1 VPELAIEVFG
11 RYYDQLEEGHTG
23 LVPEDSIE
31 PVLDVTDISQVEVS
45 AEEQAEA
52 LSRTVLIKLNG
63 GLGTSM
69 GMDRA
74 KSLLPVRD
82 GLSFLDIIAGQVRHT
97 RRASGV
103 QLPLLLMDS
112 FRTRD
117 DSLAALAAHPDLA
130 IEGLPPDFVQ
140 HQEPKL
146 LVDSL
151 EPVEWP
157 DDPSLEWCPPG
168 HGDIYVALQT
178 TGLLDELIERGF
190 RYANASNADNLGA
203 APDGRIAGWFAAS
216 GAPYA
221 PELCRRTPADRKG
234 GHLGRRKSDGRII
247 LRDTAQTPE
256 EDMRWFTDEHRH
268 PYFHTNNLWFD
279 LVALRDALAARDG
292 IPGLPLIRNR
302 KHVDPTD
309 KESPE
314 VYQIECA
321 LGAVVELFDDPAP
334 VLVERGRFLPVK
346 TTDDLLLLRSD
357 AYELGEDHRLRLVP
371 EQACL
376 VDLDPRHYKRIADF
390 DARFPAGAPSLRQAR
405 RLVVEGDWTF
415 GAGVVATGDVRLA
428 DPGEPDTVPDGTDL
442 AGFAAEH
449 RRADKDDPGTDDPDK
464 DAAEEHEDGSRS

>member
-1 VPELAIEVFG
+1 MSTTGLHRAVDKMHRAGVPELAIDVFG
-11 RYYDQLEEGHTG
+11 SYYEQLEQGRTG
-23 LVPEDSIE
+23 LVPEDTIE
-31 PVLDVTDISQVEVS
+31 PVLEVTDIDRVDAP
-45 AEEQAEA
+45 AERQREA
-52 LSRTVLIKLNG
+52 LARTVMIKLNG

-74 KSLLPVRD
+74 KSLLEVRD
-82 GLSFLDIIAGQVRHT
+82 GLSFLDIIARQVRHT
-97 RRASGV
+97 RQALGV
-103 QLPLLLMDS
+103 ALPLLLMDS

-117 DSLAALAAHPDLA
+117 DSLAALAAYPDLPVD
-130 IEGLPPDFVQ
+130 GLPPDFLQ

-146 LVDSL
+146 LVDTL

-157 DDPSLEWCPPG
+157 ADPSLEWCPPG

-178 TGLLDELIERGF
+178 TGLLDELIARGY

-234 GHLGRRKSDGRII
+234 GHLGRRISDGRLI

-268 PYFHTNNLWFD
+268 PYVHTNNLWFD
-279 LVALRDALAARDG
+279 LVALRGALAARDG

-309 KESPE
+309 EASPE
-314 VYQIECA
+314 VYQVESA
-321 LGAVVELFDDPAP
+321 LGAVIELFDDPAP

-357 AYELGEDHRLRLVP
+357 AYDLGEDARLRLAADR
-371 EQACL
+371 ACR
-376 VDLDPRHYKRIADF
+376 VELDPQHYRRIADF
-390 DARFPAGAPSLRQAR
+390 EARFPAGAPSLRGAT
-405 RLVVEGDWTF
+405 RLQVAGDWTF
-415 GAGVVATGDVRLA
+415 GAGVVARGDVRLA
-428 DPGEPDTVPDGTDL
+428 DPGHPVTVPDGTDL
-442 AGFAAEH
+442 ADLAAQ
-449 RRADKDDPGTDDPDK
+449 
-464 DAAEEHEDGSRS
+464 